1 MEDNERNRIKTFD
14 CFTDQ
19 NTLGQRWKRWLTAF
33 ELFADGKGLIIDEEH
48 TTNVNKQRRRALL
61 LHMAG
66 TDVQDIFAT
75 LPETGDVKDYKK
87 AIDALNTYFV
97 PKVDTAYARHSFRK
111 LIQTPGETVRQF
123 ATRLRCAAK
132 DCAYGEDTDNQIRDE
147 ILCKCT
153 TTYINRKLL
162 EEGQGLTLAR
172 SLEIAENC
180 EKVDSQLAV
189 MTVDGKGDGAM
200 SVNRID
206 ETKSDS
212 RDRKQSTGATGNNRE
227 PTCYRCGRFGHF
239 GRDPGCPAKGKTCR
253 KCGLKDHFEF

>member
-1 MEDNERNRIKTFD
+1 M
-14 CFTDQ
+14 
-19 NTLGQRWKRWLTAF
+19 
-33 ELFADGKGLIIDEEH
+33 IIDEEH
-48 TTNVNKQRRRALL
+48 TTNKQRRRALL
-61 LHMAG
+61 LHIAG

-97 PKVDTAYARHSFRK
+97 RKVDTTYARHSFRK

-227 PTCYRCGRFGHF
+227 QTCYRCGRFGHF